1 MTSQLETATTNLDKK
16 FGEGTVRPFV
26 EIEYPEVEVI
36 STGSLKLDRAI
47 GGQKKILGIPRGRVS
62 ILWGPKGA
70 GKSTISYHIIT
81 NAQEM
86 GLKAALVDWEFSF
99 DPEYASACGV
109 DIETL
114 LFVRTYKEETGA
126 MFSAEDGWEIIETL
140 VNTGEVGLIVVD
152 SIDAM
157 VPRAELDGEFG
168 EAHPGLKARING
180 QAMRKLLGPLRIYET
195 ALVAITQHRYKVMQK
210 FGDPRTMSGGES
222 LKHAASL
229 RVDMMPTKQEKDRG
243 AAVARHSRCYVKW
256 NKIAPPSGTAE
267 ITIRYGEGISIEDE
281 ILELACEQGLVNKRG
296 AYYYFPES
304 FDRTTETES
313 EYVQGKANAIQH
325 LKDNPDLATML
336 REQIVAA
343 QTV

>member
-1 MTSQLETATTNLDKK
+1 MSQLEKATAKLDKK
-16 FGEGTVRPFV
+16 FGDGTVRLFV
-26 EIEYPEVEVI
+26 EVEYPEVETI

-70 GKSTISYHIIT
+70 GKSTVSYHIIN
-81 NAQEM
+81 NAQRL

-99 DPEYASACGV
+99 DPAYAQACGV

-140 VNTGEVGLIVVD
+140 VNTGEVGLVVVD

-157 VPRAELDGEFG
+157 VPRAELDGEYG
-168 EAHPGLKARING
+168 ESHPGLKARING
-180 QAMRKLLGPLRIYET
+180 QAMRKLLGALRIHET
-195 ALVAITQHRYKVMQK
+195 ALVAITQHHYKVMQR

-229 RVDMMPTKQEKDRG
+229 RVDMTPTKQEKDRG
-243 AAVARHSRCYVKW
+243 EAIARLSRCYVKW
-256 NKIAPPSGTAE
+256 NKIAPPSGVAE
-267 ITIRYGEGISIEDE
+267 ITIRYGEGIS
-281 ILELACEQGLVNKRG
+281 LETELLDMACELGVINKRG
-296 AYYYFPES
+296 AYYYF
-304 FDRTTETES
+304 TED
-313 EYVQGKANAIQH
+313 EYIQGKANAVQH
-325 LKDNPDLATML
+325 LKDNPDLSMGL
-336 REQIVAA
+336 REQITA
-343 QTV
+343 TM